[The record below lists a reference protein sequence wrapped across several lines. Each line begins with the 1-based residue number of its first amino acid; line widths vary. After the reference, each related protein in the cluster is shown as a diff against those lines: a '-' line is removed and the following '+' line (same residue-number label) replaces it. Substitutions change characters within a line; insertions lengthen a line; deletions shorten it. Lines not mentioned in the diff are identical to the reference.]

1 MKRRFWGVLCAL
13 LIFTIAI
20 ISISWKPDTKKKSKK
35 ATTKAVKAI
44 PAKEH
49 FTQYLED
56 IYNRAQLNE
65 AGLDLAVF
73 QKAVTGYFN
82 LKAANKVPQYSSIIT
97 IIDLAKSSCT
107 KRMWIVDLINKD
119 LLLNTWVAHGNGSGD
134 DLPSYFS
141 NESDSHASSLGF
153 YITEGIYNGKHG
165 RSLRLNG
172 MDAGFN
178 DNARARSIV
187 VHAAPY
193 VSQGSIN
200 QLGRLGR
207 SEGCPAVS
215 PKVAKKVIN
224 IIKGGSVLFIN
235 GNDRSYNSRYLDTD
249 VATNYVY
256 PGSISETASL

>member
-1 MKRRFWGVLCAL
+1 MKKNFWGVLCAL
-13 LIFTIAI
+13 IFAIAI
-20 ISISWKPDTKKKSKK
+20 ISISWKSDTKEKSKK
-35 ATTKAVKAI
+35 ATTKTTKAI
-44 PAKEH
+44 SAKEH
-49 FTQYLED
+49 FAQYLED
-56 IYNRAQLNE
+56 IYNTAQLNE
-65 AGLDLAVF
+65 TGLDLAVF

-82 LKAANKVPQYSSIIT
+82 LKAANKVPQYSSVIT
-97 IIDLAKSSCT
+97 IVDLAKSSCT

-119 LLLNTWVAHGNGSGD
+119 LVLNTWVAHGNGSGD
-134 DLPSYFS
+134 DLPNYFS
-141 NESDSHASSLGF
+141 NTSDSHASSLGF

-165 RSLRLNG
+165 RSLKLNG

-178 DNARARSIV
+178 DNARARAIV

-235 GNDRSYNSRYLDTD
+235 GNDKNYSSKYLDAE

-256 PGSISETASL
+256 PVTASL

>member
-1 MKRRFWGVLCAL
+1 MKRRFWATLCAL
-13 LIFTIAI
+13 IFAIAI
-20 ISISWKPDTKKKSKK
+20 ISISWKPDTKEKSKK
-35 ATTKAVKAI
+35 TTAKTTRVFS
-44 PAKEH
+44 AKEH
-49 FTQYLED
+49 FDQYLED
-56 IYNRAQLNE
+56 IYNTAQLNE
-65 AGLDLAVF
+65 TGLDLAVF

-82 LKAANKVPQYSSIIT
+82 LKAANKVPQYSSVIT
-97 IIDLAKSSCT
+97 IVDLAKSSCT

-119 LLLNTWVAHGNGSGD
+119 LVLNTWVAHGNGSGD
-134 DLPSYFS
+134 DLPKYFS

-153 YITEGIYNGKHG
+153 YVTEGIYNGKHG
-165 RSLRLNG
+165 RSLKLNG
-172 MDAGFN
+172 MDVGFN

-215 PKVAKKVIN
+215 PRVAKRVIN
-224 IIKGGSVLFIN
+224 TIKGGSVLFIN
-235 GNDRSYNSRYLDTD
+235 GNDRSYSSKYLDAE

-256 PGSISETASL
+256 PITASL